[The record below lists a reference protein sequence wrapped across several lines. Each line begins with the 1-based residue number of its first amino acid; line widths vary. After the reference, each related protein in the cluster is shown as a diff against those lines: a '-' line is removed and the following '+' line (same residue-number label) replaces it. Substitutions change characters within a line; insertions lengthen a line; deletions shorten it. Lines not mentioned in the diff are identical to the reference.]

1 MRSAQLRLRGVPG
14 ARLAWP
20 ATGTGPRPAALV
32 LLVDAREPDAAGHGE
47 RVSHSLGVLA
57 LAAPCRNAD
66 DGVRALE
73 WMADHA
79 EQLGAD
85 PDHVLLAGIPVV
97 AEVAARARE
106 NGWPAFTRVCD
117 LAGLTREVRAQRRA
131 AAARTG
137 S

>member
-20 ATGTGPRPAALV
+20 AHETGPRPAALV
-32 LLVDAREPDAAGHGE
+32 LLVDAREPDAAGHAQ
-47 RVSHSLGVLA
+47 RVAGSLGVVT
-57 LAAPCRNAD
+57 LAAPCRHAD

-85 PDHVLLAGIPVV
+85 PDHLLLAGAPI
-97 AEVAARARE
+97 AAAVAARARA
-106 NGWPAFTRVCD
+106 NGWPAFTRVID
-117 LAGLTREVRAQRRA
+117 LASLTA
-131 AAARTG
+131 
-137 S
+137 

>member
-20 ATGTGPRPAALV
+20 AHGTGPRPAALV

-47 RVSHSLGVLA
+47 RVARRLGVLV
-57 LAAPCRNAD
+57 LAAPCRDAD
-66 DGVRALE
+66 DGLRALE
-73 WMADHA
+73 WMADHG

-85 PDHVLLAGIPVV
+85 PDQLLLAGVPL
-97 AEVAARARE
+97 AAAVAARARE
-106 NGWPAFTRVCD
+106 NGWPAFTRVID
-117 LAGLTREVRAQRRA
+117 LESLTRWRARRRA

>member
-20 ATGTGPRPAALV
+20 AHGTGPRPAALV
-32 LLVDAREPDAAGHGE
+32 LLVDAREPNVAAHGE
-47 RVSHSLGVLA
+47 RIARSLGVLA
-57 LAAPCRNAD
+57 LAAPCRDAG

-85 PDHVLLAGIPVV
+85 PHHLLLAGAPI
-97 AEVAARARE
+97 ATDVAARARE
-106 NGWPAFTRVCD
+106 NGWPEFTRVID
-117 LAGLTREVRAQRRA
+117 HAGLSRA
-131 AAARTG
+131 
-137 S
+137 